1 MENNTENKESIFD
14 YTPFKQFVKN
24 NGNEISIVKT
34 KHDNTNLLIGG
45 VFVSVKNELKPNLTD
60 LVKNQSELLVI
71 GTTKT
76 VDKWGKHGHALFMQN
91 GLTIMESFTL

>member
-1 MENNTENKESIFD
+1 MADNAKESIFD

-45 VFVSVKNELKPNLTD
+45 VFVSVKNELKPDLAQ
-60 LVKNQSELLVI
+60 LVKSQSELLVV
-71 GTTKT
+71 GTTKA
-76 VDKWGKHGHALFMQN
+76 VDKYGKHGHALFLQG
-91 GLTIMESFTL
+91 GLTVVESFTL